1 MMNLNKILMLT
12 FPFMCLTPCV
22 FAKFGPPAPPVVIIQ
37 SVSPKPFQ
45 AYTSTL
51 GNITAKYSV
60 NLKTEVLGIVSR
72 IWVQSGQDIQ
82 KNQPIIQLNHA
93 VESAALQQA
102 QAQYDNAAWVFRRTQ
117 KLFKKRAV
125 SEKDLE
131 QARQN
136 YISTRATVAMRKAQ
150 LDQRTIKAPFP
161 GKIGVIH
168 VRLGDY
174 LQPGSSVAYLGNSRV
189 LWVDFALPQKTAQHI
204 KPHTLLSIQSELSPQ
219 HQNIQARL
227 TAQDPVFD
235 PKTRQMTLR
244 AHIIHPSKTLTAG
257 SFATVLVPYGPTRP
271 TISLPESAIESESG
285 GAAVWVV
292 SNNSVK
298 KRSIK
303 LGDALPNGYTA
314 IKSGLKAGESV
325 VILGGL
331 KLYDG
336 QAVVPK
342 MASNT

>member
-1 MMNLNKILMLT
+1 MSLNKTLLLISLLI
-12 FPFMCLTPCV
+12 FLNPFASAE
-22 FAKFGPPAPPVVIIQ
+22 FASPAPPIVVIQ
-37 SVSPKPFQ
+37 TVSLKPFQ

-60 NLKTEVLGIVSR
+60 NLKTEALGIVDR
-72 IWVQSGQDIQ
+72 IWVKSGQDIQ

-93 VESAALQQA
+93 VEYAALQQA
-102 QAQYDNAAWVFRRTQ
+102 QAQYDNAAWIFKRTQ

-136 YISTRATVAMRKAQ
+136 YIGTHATVAMRQAQ
-150 LDQRTIKAPFP
+150 LDQRMLKAPFS

-168 VRLGDY
+168 VHLGDY

-204 KPHTLLSIQSELSPQ
+204 KPHTLLSIQSDLSPQ

-227 TAQDPVFD
+227 TAKDPVFD
-235 PKTRQMTLR
+235 PQTRQMTLR
-244 AHIIHPSKTLTAG
+244 AHIMHPPETLAAG
-257 SFATVLVPYGPTRP
+257 SFATVLVPYGPTKP

-292 SNNSVK
+292 SKNIVK
-298 KRSIK
+298 KRSVK
-303 LGDALPNGYTA
+303 LGDALPNGYTT
-314 IKSGLKAGESV
+314 IKSGLKSGESV

-336 QAVVPK
+336 QAVVPQ
-342 MASNT
+342 MASKT